1 MWYRDVKDD
10 PLQSSSSL
18 LLTLSSWV
26 ASSLELTS
34 LHSHWPP
41 PTFWLSASLAQINV
55 GASSLESGLLSYP
68 SSVYLLFFCYTKLIR
83 MVSGSSF
90 SGPPL
95 VSKSLR
101 RANTEG
107 VHFTPPLPFPIL
119 LPTTVSPP
127 AHSLHLL
134 TR

>member
-1 MWYRDVKDD
+1 MWYGDVKDD

-41 PTFWLSASLAQINV
+41 PTFRLSSSLAQINA
-55 GASSLESGLLSYP
+55 GASSLESGLLSCP

-90 SGPPL
+90 SVPL
-95 VSKSLR
+95 LSL
-101 RANTEG
+101 NPLGEQ
-107 VHFTPPLPFPIL
+107 TPKVLKVFNSPLP
-119 LPTTVSPP
+119 
-127 AHSLHLL
+127 
-134 TR
+134 